1 MAIRENL
8 ITEYFNIYNVR
19 NNKTSFT
26 KNYHRMSELW
36 LDFSDEERA
45 LINRR
50 LVQRTSY
57 WWYH

>member
-1 MAIRENL
+1 MSIREDL
-8 ITEYFNIYNVR
+8 ITEYFNIYNIR
-19 NNKTSFT
+19 NNKESFT

-50 LVQRTSY
+50 LIQRTAY
-57 WWYH
+57 

>member
-1 MAIRENL
+1 MTIREDL

-26 KNYHRMSELW
+26 KNYTRMSELW
-36 LDFSDEERA
+36 LDFNDEERA

-50 LVQRTSY
+50 LIQRTAY
-57 WWYH
+57 